1 MQDSKP
7 KCLILPSPLTKIHEL
22 HYMTISGTDDD
33 ETKDLVAVSTEDG
46 RIVFY
51 DTTDVIETQI
61 TKPASKPEIPTSK
74 ALCQLGG
81 AAEGLTGRVKNF
93 EILKPLDSDDFLIVT
108 GSSDGAVRLWAVDGS
123 ELVDEPSVSRD
134 LNNEVSIPA
143 NGGDGRANENAIE
156 LPTTR
161 QIGLLLGT
169 YEAGNRIT
177 CLKAFVM
184 SEPES
189 PETNGSENGITG
201 KGGKASDEG
210 STSS

>member
-1 MQDSKP
+1 
-7 KCLILPSPLTKIHEL
+7 
-22 HYMTISGTDDD
+22 MTLSGTDDD
-33 ETKDLVAVSTEDG
+33 ETKDLLAVSTEDG

-51 DTTDVIETQI
+51 DTTNVIETQI
-61 TKPASKPEIPTSK
+61 TKPASKPEIPNSK

-81 AAEGLTGRVKNF
+81 AAEGLTGRVKDF
-93 EILKPLDSDDFLIVT
+93 EILKPPDSDDFLIVT
-108 GSSDGAVRLWAVDGS
+108 GSSDGAVRLWVVDGS
-123 ELVDEPSVSRD
+123 ELVDEPPVSRD
-134 LNNEVSIPA
+134 LNDGVSISA
-143 NGGDGRANENAIE
+143 NGGDGKASENAIK
-156 LPTTR
+156 LPATR

-189 PETNGSENGITG
+189 PETNVLENGITG
-201 KGGKASDEG
+201 RGSKALINN

>member
-1 MQDSKP
+1 
-7 KCLILPSPLTKIHEL
+7 
-22 HYMTISGTDDD
+22 MTLSGTDDD
-33 ETKDLVAVSTEDG
+33 DETQDLLAVSTEDG

-61 TKPASKPEIPTSK
+61 TKPALKHEIPNSK

-81 AAEGLTGRVKNF
+81 AAEGLTGRVKDF
-93 EILKPLDSDDFLIVT
+93 EILKPPDSDDFLIVT

-134 LNNEVSIPA
+134 VNDGVSFSA
-143 NGGDGRANENAIE
+143 NGGDGKASENAIK
-156 LPTTR
+156 LPATR

-184 SEPES
+184 SEPGS
-189 PETNGSENGITG
+189 PETNVSENGITG
-201 KGGKASDEG
+201 RGSKALMRN